1 MRRLGAVCLLV
12 LALALAG
19 CGGGDTVAPAP
30 ETVEGTLPEQEA
42 PPGAALEGNPTA
54 GEQIYADSGCG
65 SCHVFEAAGSTGTVG
80 PNLDESDI
88 DFEGAVE
95 QIANGGGGMPAFKDQ
110 LEPQQI
116 ADVAAFVT
124 Q

>member
-1 MRRLGAVCLLV
+1 MRAAVLVLLLV
-12 LALALAG
+12 VLAMAG
-19 CGGGDTVAPAP
+19 CGGGDEVRPAP
-30 ETVEGTLPEQEA
+30 ETVVGTLPEQEA
-42 PPGAALEGNPTA
+42 PPGAELEGNPQA
-54 GEQIYADSGCG
+54 GEQIYAANGCG
-65 SCHVFEAAGSTGTVG
+65 NCHAFEPAGSTGTAG
-80 PNLDESDI
+80 PSLDESGV